1 MPRILLV
8 LLLGC
13 APRPAPPAPAPTPQ
27 PAPVEGSA
35 GSTVRFDRPQPA
47 ARGPQ
52 AVRISADGATAS
64 ADAAGAASLA
74 KGGARLSI
82 DVVDAD
88 LHHVLR
94 LISDVSGL
102 PFVVDDS
109 VSARVT
115 VRLVDVPWDHALA
128 AILAAHGLTTRP
140 LSGGGVQVRA
150 AAP

>member
-1 MPRILLV
+1 V
-8 LLLGC
+8 C
-13 APRPAPPAPAPTPQ
+13 APPGAPRARP
-27 PAPVEGSA
+27 
-35 GSTVRFDRPQPA
+35 DPA
-47 ARGPQ
+47 ARPG
-52 AVRISADGATAS
+52 RGF
-64 ADAAGAASLA
+64 
-74 KGGARLSI
+74 
-82 DVVDAD
+82 
-88 LHHVLR
+88 LR